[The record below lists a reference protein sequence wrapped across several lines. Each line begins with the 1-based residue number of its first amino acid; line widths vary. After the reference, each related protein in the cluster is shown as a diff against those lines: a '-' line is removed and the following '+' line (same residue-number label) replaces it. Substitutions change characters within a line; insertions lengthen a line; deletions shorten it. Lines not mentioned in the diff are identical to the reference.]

1 MLVKCLFR
9 YMYLRISSMQGVK
22 SLGFVD
28 EVTQFCRFLLTSTRC
43 LVLLHFDVMIFLL
56 DKKCPWL
63 TCHRSACILGCR
75 GTYTGSTS
83 FREHPRE
90 KGEIFSP
97 FQPAVPQTPWNL
109 TCAMELR
116 HWFTAPIC
124 FSKHSAIIHFF
135 FNILASNIFPL
146 RLWEIIL

>member
-1 MLVKCLFR
+1 M
-9 YMYLRISSMQGVK
+9 
-22 SLGFVD
+22 SLSLYVPRHFQHAGS
-28 EVTQFCRFLLTSTRC
+28 QKPRFCRWGYAVSSVSSDKHPLSRAPSSRRYDFFAWQKVPLTHLSPLR
-43 LVLLHFDVMIFLL
+43 
-56 DKKCPWL
+56 
-63 TCHRSACILGCR
+63 CILGCR
-75 GTYTGSTS
+75 GTYTGLTS

-97 FQPAVPQTPWNL
+97 FQSAVPQTPWNL

-124 FSKHSAIIHFF
+124 FSKHSAVIHFF
-135 FNILASNIFPL
+135 FILASNIFLL